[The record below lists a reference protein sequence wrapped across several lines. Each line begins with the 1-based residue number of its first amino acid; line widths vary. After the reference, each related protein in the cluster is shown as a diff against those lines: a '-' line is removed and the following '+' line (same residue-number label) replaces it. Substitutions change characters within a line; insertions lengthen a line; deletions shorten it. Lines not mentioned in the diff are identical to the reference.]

1 MNQRYIIIEE
11 YIFTIQKYIED
22 IIDSKELKKYDDKN
36 ISKNETKEHK
46 KKRLDNINNEIQ
58 EYEKLKNCII
68 SINNLVNEAIEIS
81 KIYRNLNTSVYV
93 LEKIYNK
100 DIENNNDSLS
110 SRIKSIFHK
119 SIDPITTNKLNNILK
134 KFDKITKSLFIIYN
148 NRMKNDLNIKTMLEE
163 IRNFL
168 DKDTIRKTFDFALSV
183 DIEERMTSSNTTKEY
198 KEQLNEY
205 KIYYRNID
213 NQIYDYE
220 KLINKMSKID
230 KRIKLI
236 TITEEYVNN
245 LSTNE
250 KEKMKLF
257 TDFLNN
263 LKNEE
268 KAKINKIKNDIMNQ
282 GFDRVI
288 EKVSK
293 KKREEIKNNYI
304 NILAELYE
312 IKMQT
317 QDIDR
322 KKEIDLEIEMIIN
335 NKELTD
341 EDIKKAFKIVNNKNN
356 KDIRLSPKKSYEQ
369 TEQEKE
375 TFIKQ
380 YIANKMSKEKF
391 HFTSQSE
398 EENDTLLKEWEKEA
412 LEEWKKN
419 NIKQNKINI
428 NNNN

>member
-1 MNQRYIIIEE
+1 MNQRFIIIEE
-11 YIFTIQKYIED
+11 YIFNIQKYIED

-68 SINNLVNEAIEIS
+68 SINNLINEAIEIS

-100 DIENNNDSLS
+100 NIENNNDSLS

-134 KFDKITKSLFIIYN
+134 KFDKIKNSLFIIYN
-148 NRMKNDLNIKTMLEE
+148 KKIKNDLNVKTMLEE

-220 KLINKMSKID
+220 KLINKMAKAD

-268 KAKINKIKNDIMNQ
+268 NAKLLKLKNDILNL
-282 GFDRVI
+282 GFDRLI

-293 KKREEIKNNYI
+293 KKREEIKNNYV

-312 IKMQT
+312 IRIKT
-317 QDIDR
+317 PDIKR
-322 KKEIDLEIEMIIN
+322 QQEIDLEIEMIIN
-335 NKELTD
+335 NKKLTD

-369 TEQEKE
+369 IEQEKE

-380 YIANKMSKEKF
+380 YIANKMSKETF

-398 EENDTLLKEWEKEA
+398 EENDSLIKEWEKEA